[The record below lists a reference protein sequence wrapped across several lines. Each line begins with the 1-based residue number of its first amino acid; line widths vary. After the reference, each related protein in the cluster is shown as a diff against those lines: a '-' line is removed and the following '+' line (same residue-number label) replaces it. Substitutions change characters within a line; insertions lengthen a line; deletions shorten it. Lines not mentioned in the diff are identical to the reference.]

1 MIVVLMYGFN
11 FGIHFILE
19 IIESLVQGVNRLYI
33 YSNIWFT
40 YGFEDLYQIDN
51 LGWVNL
57 CFLWWRP
64 NWAQFFSVIWYFV
77 KFILDYIS
85 TIASQ
90 GSIGCELLAN
100 WFIKIVL
107 SVWMSVTVRVASTL
121 QILVTTLSPLELL
134 ASTSHMTLVQLL
146 GILTALNSTR
156 SSHRAS
162 YCASKLGLP
171 RYLPIIH

>member
-1 MIVVLMYGFN
+1 
-11 FGIHFILE
+11 
-19 IIESLVQGVNRLYI
+19 
-33 YSNIWFT
+33 
-40 YGFEDLYQIDN
+40 
-51 LGWVNL
+51 
-57 CFLWWRP
+57 
-64 NWAQFFSVIWYFV
+64 
-77 KFILDYIS
+77 
-85 TIASQ
+85 
-90 GSIGCELLAN
+90 
-100 WFIKIVL
+100 
-107 SVWMSVTVRVASTL
+107 MSVTVRVASTL